1 MEEGLA
7 IAVDEDAS
15 VLLDEWL
22 VLVAVREHL
31 RKEAILV
38 LVERRNHDLGLM
50 GAADVEFYNFSVRA
64 AA

>member
-1 MEEGLA
+1 MQEGLA
-7 IAVDEDAS
+7 VAVDENAA

-31 RKEAILV
+31 REEAGLV

-50 GAADVEFYNFSVRA
+50 GATDVEFYNFSVFA